1 MVRVDFKGGSVAK
14 WLGYTLDFESL
25 GPPLESHYK
34 HFTDLFNDSLEF
46 SNPSAVRVNSQ
57 PVCILPIWIHV
68 MFYLQLFVSVDC
80 LACL

>member
-46 SNPSAVRVNSQ
+46 SNPSAVLVNSQ
-57 PVCILPIWIHV
+57 LVGFPPVRVGILDQV
-68 MFYLQLFVSVDC
+68 VSFAINTADPQ
-80 LACL
+80 